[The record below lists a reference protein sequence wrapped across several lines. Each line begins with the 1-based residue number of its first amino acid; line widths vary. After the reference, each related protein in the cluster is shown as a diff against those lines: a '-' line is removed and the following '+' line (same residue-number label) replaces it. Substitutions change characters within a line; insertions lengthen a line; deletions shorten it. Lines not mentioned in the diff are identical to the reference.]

1 MPYGDI
7 LGQENCLAILRRSLV
22 RKKIAHAYLFE
33 GIEGCGK
40 KKCAIAYVEALFCGR
55 DEGCGQCS
63 SCRKVA
69 RLQHPDLHILEPDGA
84 FIKIDQIRDLQKDL
98 ALRPYEAPRKAC
110 IIDGVDRLN
119 PAAGNALLK
128 TLEEPPGDAL
138 IILLTAHVGGVLPTI
153 LSRCQ
158 RLRFPAL
165 PQPAVEKFL
174 LGRGCPEETART
186 AASLAGGS
194 MKKALEISE
203 EEALSDRK
211 SLLERLDT
219 LTTSEMAPLFAA
231 AEELSGDRE
240 KAQETL
246 DLLTAYLRDILLMQG
261 GSSELVN
268 GDLISLIGRN
278 AVRFSPAETMDRIGS
293 VQEARAALQ
302 RNVNPR
308 LALEVLFMRLAGQ

>member
-7 LGQENCLAILRRSLV
+7 LGQETCLAVLRRSLA
-22 RKKIAHAYLFE
+22 RGKIAHAYLFE

-40 KKCAIAYVEALFCGR
+40 KKCALAFIEALFCGR

-63 SCRKVA
+63 SCRRIA
-69 RLQHPDLHILEPDGA
+69 RLQHPDLHLLEPDGA
-84 FIKIDQIRDLQKDL
+84 FIKIDQIRELQKDL

-128 TLEEPPGDAL
+128 TLEEPPGEAL

-165 PQPAVEKFL
+165 PQTAVEQLL
-174 LGRGCPEETART
+174 LGRGCSPENART
-186 AASLAGGS
+186 AAALAGGS
-194 MKKALEISE
+194 IKTAIDISE
-203 EEALSDRK
+203 EEALADRK
-211 SLLERLDT
+211 ALLERIDA
-219 LTTSEMAPLFAA
+219 LTTREMGPLFAA
-231 AEELSGDRE
+231 AEELGRDRE
-240 KAQETL
+240 KTEEML
-246 DLLTAYLRDILLMQG
+246 DLLTAYQRDVMLMQG
-261 GSSELVN
+261 GSRELVN
-268 GDLISLIGRN
+268 GDLVTLIERH
-278 AVRFSPAETMDRIGS
+278 AARFSPDETMDRISAILG
-293 VQEARAALQ
+293 ARAALQ